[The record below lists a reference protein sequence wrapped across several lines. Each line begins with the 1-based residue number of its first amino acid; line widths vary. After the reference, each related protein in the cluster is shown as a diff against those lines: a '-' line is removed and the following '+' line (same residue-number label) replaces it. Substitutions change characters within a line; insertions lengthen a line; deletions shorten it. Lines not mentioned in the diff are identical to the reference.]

1 MELDPERRA
10 FLEAAVAP
18 LGKDD
23 TGRELLAEALAIS
36 AALPPGAKGDSVAV
50 ATRRMQATGSRFHFR
65 RMLRRTAVFLL
76 VLPAAWMA
84 VCGTPALHSI
94 GRIYLANRA
103 SAATSSMCC
112 TFDGVPGF
120 PEFGM
125 TGDWNEIEGPGGRE
139 IAGMPERSRLLLFGD
154 HANPDPVARWK
165 KVWDE
170 YPQSPEH
177 YFAYALAY
185 HRTNTRWPEDMVET
199 GERLDP
205 GNGWFRLAAGM
216 EKLKGAVGEAPIPR
230 ISKEERLRARAEGR
244 QIVRPAPSGKPEKTV
259 LDAAALADG
268 LRLIDEALSMPVLED
283 YRETLN
289 RIRFEATPAPEDFAG
304 HLSASIRT
312 FFRPEGSSR
321 DWLGMRAYHE
331 ASSVVCKEAAKRGD
345 VRTVEEC
352 GERSVRL
359 AARLSGMR
367 TSFLLP
373 ALVMESTLG
382 SNSRAQAEAWS
393 LLGRLEQSKSFEFVA
408 EKLKLSTPL
417 FSSGPPDAIDEHRAS
432 GAALK
437 AYKGSPY
444 PGAEPV
450 TEEEV
455 RGGRMAE
462 RVLYRRFMVHVAA
475 VLFLLVIVGLGALRF
490 VGRKRSGLVPARL
503 AGLLKAGDWAWI
515 FLAGTGLPLLV
526 HSLSMESRWLDSRE
540 FGLDRDRFH
549 AWLAAACAL
558 PVAVALLTFRAVA
571 WRLGRRG
578 SLLFL
583 GTRGPDP
590 GIWLGW
596 LALLSIPAAI
606 AGAGWIPDRSLQEI
620 CFWTV
625 VITSVAAP
633 WLWLGALAVIHL
645 AGNPA
650 RLLHRAVLIRASL
663 LPPCL
668 AFAWA
673 ALQVPQLAGQEN
685 HWAKQMDYEALKEGT
700 HLFAP
705 RTEMDHAAWLR
716 QQILPSLDELRVL
729 CGENVR

>member
-1 MELDPERRA
+1 ME
-10 FLEAAVAP
+10 P
-18 LGKDD
+18 LGKDE
-23 TGRELLAEALAIS
+23 TGREFLAEALAIS
-36 AALPPGAKGDSVAV
+36 AALPPGAKGDSVAL
-50 ATRRMQATGSRFHFR
+50 ATRRMQATGGRFHFR
-65 RMLRRTAVFLL
+65 RALLRLILL
-76 VLPAAWMA
+76 CLLLPAAWLA
-84 VCGTPALHSI
+84 VLGTPALHSI
-94 GRIYLANRA
+94 ERIYLANRVP
-103 SAATSSMCC
+103 AAISSMCC
-112 TFDGVPGF
+112 NFNAVPNLARLGEDSLDDLATDG
-120 PEFGM
+120 
-125 TGDWNEIEGPGGRE
+125 IGG
-139 IAGMPERSRLLLFGD
+139 ISGRSRLLLFGD

-170 YPQSPEH
+170 YPQSAEH

-185 HRTNTRWPEDMVET
+185 RRANESWPEEMVET

-205 GNGWFRLAAGM
+205 GNGWFRLTAGM
-216 EKLKGAVGEAPIPR
+216 AKLKGTVGEAPIPR

-244 QIVRPAPSGKPEKTV
+244 QIVRPEPSGKPEKVV
-259 LDAAALADG
+259 LDATAMADG

-283 YRETLN
+283 YRDALK
-289 RIRFEATPAPEDFAG
+289 RMCFEATPEPEDFAG
-304 HLSASIRT
+304 HLSGSAWY
-312 FFRPEGSSR
+312 FLRPEGFSP
-321 DWLGMRAYHE
+321 DWLGTRAYHE
-331 ASSVVCKEAAKRGD
+331 AISVVCKEAAKRGD

-352 GERSVRL
+352 GRRSFRL
-359 AARLSGMR
+359 AERLSGMR
-367 TSFLLP
+367 TSLLLP
-373 ALVMESTLG
+373 VLVVKTTLG
-382 SNSRAQAEAWS
+382 SNSRTQAEAWS
-393 LLGRLEQSKSFEFVA
+393 LLGRQEKSMSFRFVA
-408 EKLKLSTPL
+408 ERLKPPGPV
-417 FSSGPPDAIDEHRAS
+417 SSPGPPDALDEHRAS

-437 AYKGSPY
+437 AYKGSPF

-490 VGRKRSGLVPARL
+490 VGRKRLGLVPARV
-503 AGLLKAGDWAWI
+503 AGLLKAGDWTWI
-515 FLAGTGLPLLV
+515 FLAGAGVPLLV
-526 HSLSMESRWLDSRE
+526 FSLSMGSRWLDSRE

-558 PVAVALLTFRAVA
+558 PVAVALLTFQAVA

-578 SLLFL
+578 ALLFL

-590 GIWLGW
+590 GVWLGG
-596 LALLSIPAAI
+596 LALLSIPSAI

-625 VITSVAAP
+625 VIASVAAP

-668 AFAWA
+668 AFAWV
-673 ALQVPQLAGQEN
+673 ALQVPPLAAQEK
-685 HWAKQMDYEALKEGT
+685 HWAKQMDYEALKEET

-705 RTEMDHAAWLR
+705 RAEIEHAAWLR
-716 QQILPSLDELRVL
+716 EQILPTFDELRVL
-729 CGENVR
+729 CGENLR